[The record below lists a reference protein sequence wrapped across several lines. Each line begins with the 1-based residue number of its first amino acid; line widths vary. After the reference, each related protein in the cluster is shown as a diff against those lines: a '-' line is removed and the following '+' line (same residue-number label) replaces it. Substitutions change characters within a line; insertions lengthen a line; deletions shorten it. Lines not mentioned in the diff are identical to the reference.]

1 MSSVAPAPRADDA
14 APGADSAARRGP
26 SVLRPPALVALA
38 LVLAGLAWTFG
49 TPPGGAPD
57 ELTHYLKAL
66 GVAGGQLAGDPPDPA
81 WVPPYVETG
90 GAAAAHGAPA
100 DPGQRARLR
109 WVRSQ
114 ARTFSIPAALDVD
127 TTCDA
132 RGPTR
137 AGCLSRLRPPRPQDR
152 VTTAMGTY
160 QPLTYVLPGLAA
172 RVAHDPATA
181 IRLGRLA
188 SAAFCLALLALA
200 GAAAWGQG
208 GRAGALAGLG
218 VLAAVS
224 PAVLFVATTIN
235 SSGPEVA
242 GAIAFTAG
250 MLAVTRPGGR
260 SAVAWLAVGLGG
272 VTLGGA
278 KSFGPLFVLF
288 TLLAVGAL
296 AGRPGLQAA
305 VARPRGGAVVA
316 GAATAVSAALG
327 WVWEFTRQPH
337 AGVRASD
344 VRPGLEDGIH
354 NLSFLA
360 KQGVG
365 VFGRVLD
372 VPMPTPAYAV
382 WAALVL
388 GVVGLAGRVAD
399 RRERAVLA
407 AIAASALALVLALAV
422 AVRPTGWGEQT
433 RHVLAALVVL
443 PLVAGEVLRR
453 HAGALAARTAAL
465 AVVLAAGLAAAVHLT
480 AWYVNARAWSSGP
493 RGPAF
498 LTAGDG
504 WLPPGSWL
512 PWAGAIVLAGVALVL
527 AALATSVTERTQRPA
542 AD

>member
-1 MSSVAPAPRADDA
+1 M
-14 APGADSAARRGP
+14 
-26 SVLRPPALVALA
+26 
-38 LVLAGLAWTFG
+38 
-49 TPPGGAPD
+49 
-57 ELTHYLKAL
+57 
-66 GVAGGQLAGDPPDPA
+66 
-81 WVPPYVETG
+81 
-90 GAAAAHGAPA
+90 
-100 DPGQRARLR
+100 
-109 WVRSQ
+109 
-114 ARTFSIPAALDVD
+114 
-127 TTCDA
+127 
-132 RGPTR
+132 
-137 AGCLSRLRPPRPQDR
+137 
-152 VTTAMGTY
+152 
-160 QPLTYVLPGLAA
+160 
-172 RVAHDPATA
+172 
-181 IRLGRLA
+181 
-188 SAAFCLALLALA
+188 
-200 GAAAWGQG
+200 
-208 GRAGALAGLG
+208 
-218 VLAAVS
+218 
-224 PAVLFVATTIN
+224 
-235 SSGPEVA
+235 
-242 GAIAFTAG
+242 
-250 MLAVTRPGGR
+250 
-260 SAVAWLAVGLGG
+260 
-272 VTLGGA
+272 
-278 KSFGPLFVLF
+278 
-288 TLLAVGAL
+288 
-296 AGRPGLQAA
+296 
-305 VARPRGGAVVA
+305 
-316 GAATAVSAALG
+316 
-327 WVWEFTRQPH
+327 
-337 AGVRASD
+337 RASD

-433 RHVLAALVVL
+433 RHVLPALVVL